1 MCFSL
6 RFVSFLF
13 AFFLRLCVSL
23 RVRACVFI
31 FLAEFFCR
39 VFRDDFP
46 LSFVFLEYRTSSM
59 KRRKER
65 RRKAWDPETTCLF
78 FFRLYLLSY
87 VCMRAFH
94 IFTFSHFLYLL
105 LFMIFRLIISSGSF
119 RSFH

>member
-6 RFVSFLF
+6 RFVSFRF

-65 RRKAWDPETTCLF
+65 RKKAWDPETTCLF
-78 FFRLYLLSY
+78 FFDSIYFRMY
-87 VCMRAFH
+87 VCVH
-94 IFTFSHFLYLL
+94 FTFSHFH
-105 LFMIFRLIISSGSF
+105 IFFTFCFS
-119 RSFH
+119 